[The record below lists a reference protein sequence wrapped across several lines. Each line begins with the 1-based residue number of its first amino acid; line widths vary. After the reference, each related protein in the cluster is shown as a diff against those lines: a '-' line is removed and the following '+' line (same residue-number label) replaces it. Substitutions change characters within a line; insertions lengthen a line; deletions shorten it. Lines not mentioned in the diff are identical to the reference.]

1 MTQCIVEDVTRWA
14 TQREVL
20 IMGDFNGHLQALD
33 GFQDANGE
41 LLMTLAHTLA
51 LDVVNLRPDCAGQY
65 TWCARN
71 SCSCID
77 YALVTSALSL
87 QLTGVNID
95 ESGQFSLGSDH
106 NRIKLTISRSSW
118 RTNPKQRR
126 NPSKRYLPQ
135 SAYEAIAEEFEQH
148 FRPAVTPS
156 YEQFVCELRR
166 YMKKHEIRVNSRG
179 GVKRKGW
186 WDKEVQEAFVARR
199 TANRLHRAAAK
210 SSTTEECIRAWEEYL
225 RLKREMRALVQVKIA
240 EHNGKQ
246 LKSIIETGGNGAK
259 KFWNYVS
266 SLDRNPP
273 ETEIRHESSDQPIT
287 DLTEHLTAHIQD
299 LFNPTHGDPAAA
311 VSNDNLEE
319 PDHHSE
325 EDIWQITRLAIER
338 ALPRISA
345 NTATGLDGIPAGLVK
360 RLGDSA
366 QEHLATIFT
375 TILKN
380 GPIPSDWLCGRFSG
394 TEEDIDVRLPGGGSI
409 PVSDQYR
416 YLGVNFHASAWLE
429 RGQRGVGRL
438 ALGCHGRVAVE
449 AIQGDLGWSSFEAR
463 EARSKAADE
472 GRLRLMN
479 NERWA
484 RRVFRY
490 TSLKGVST
498 QWSRR
503 GQRKEM
509 VDGGANKSTGSR
521 DVDVAIRYG
530 QKSSLALYRVHKTT
544 ISVER
549 LYDNSAGSA
558 LLFETRA
565 GALRT
570 KVYRRRFD
578 QSVDDSTVQCRACG
592 DDEENIEHIVL
603 RCDRLCPRQ
612 PEGTTLPEAL
622 GFVEAR
628 NDQNTNVRPLSATSI
643 TKARLLKWWSGRQ

>member
-1 MTQCIVEDVTRWA
+1 M
-14 TQREVL
+14 
-20 IMGDFNGHLQALD
+20 
-33 GFQDANGE
+33 
-41 LLMTLAHTLA
+41 
-51 LDVVNLRPDCAGQY
+51 
-65 TWCARN
+65 
-71 SCSCID
+71 
-77 YALVTSALSL
+77 
-87 QLTGVNID
+87 
-95 ESGQFSLGSDH
+95 
-106 NRIKLTISRSSW
+106 
-118 RTNPKQRR
+118 NPKERR

-148 FRPAVTPS
+148 FRPTVTPS

-345 NTATGLDGIPAGLVK
+345 NTATGLDGIPAGL
-360 RLGDSA
+360 
-366 QEHLATIFT
+366 
-375 TILKN
+375 
-380 GPIPSDWLCGRFSG
+380 FSG

-416 YLGVNFHASAWLE
+416 YLGVNFHASAVLFDKQDEHVRQASWLE

-463 EARSKAADE
+463 EARSKAAYE
-472 GRLRLMN
+472 GRLRLIN

-503 GQRKEM
+503 LYSLCRKFSLFTDPVQEDSERKWSM
-509 VDGGANKSTGSR
+509 EVRTRVQEAETSMWQSAMD
-521 DVDVAIRYG
+521 

>member
-1 MTQCIVEDVTRWA
+1 
-14 TQREVL
+14 
-20 IMGDFNGHLQALD
+20 
-33 GFQDANGE
+33 
-41 LLMTLAHTLA
+41 
-51 LDVVNLRPDCAGQY
+51 
-65 TWCARN
+65 
-71 SCSCID
+71 
-77 YALVTSALSL
+77 
-87 QLTGVNID
+87 
-95 ESGQFSLGSDH
+95 
-106 NRIKLTISRSSW
+106 
-118 RTNPKQRR
+118 
-126 NPSKRYLPQ
+126 
-135 SAYEAIAEEFEQH
+135 
-148 FRPAVTPS
+148 
-156 YEQFVCELRR
+156 
-166 YMKKHEIRVNSRG
+166 
-179 GVKRKGW
+179 
-186 WDKEVQEAFVARR
+186 
-199 TANRLHRAAAK
+199 
-210 SSTTEECIRAWEEYL
+210 
-225 RLKREMRALVQVKIA
+225 MRALVQVKIA

-259 KFWNYVS
+259 KFWNCVS

-311 VSNDNLEE
+311 VSNDSLEE

-416 YLGVNFHASAWLE
+416 YLGVNFHASAVLFDKQDEHVRQASWLE

-449 AIQGDLGWSSFEAR
+449 AIQGDLEWSSFEAR
-463 EARSKAADE
+463 EDKEQGS
-472 GRLRLMN
+472 LRGTGA
-479 NERWA
+479 WA

-490 TSLKGVST
+490 TSLNGVST

-503 GQRKEM
+503 LYSLCRKF
-509 VDGGANKSTGSR
+509 
-521 DVDVAIRYG
+521 
-530 QKSSLALYRVHKTT
+530 SLFTDPVQEDSERKW
-544 ISVER
+544 SMER